1 MKRLVALL
9 ATGICLAA
17 LAQEPTDGG
26 QDSAAVEQ
34 DAESATEAA
43 GDQQIP
49 AETAVGEPPAEE
61 TQDDEAPGEP
71 LSAEEDFN
79 PNEEISEDYPVPLP
93 SDI

>member
-17 LAQEPTDGG
+17 LAQEPPDGG
-26 QDSAAVEQ
+26 QDPASVE
-34 DAESATEAA
+34 TEADTTVDA
-43 GDQQIP
+43 
-49 AETAVGEPPAEE
+49 PPAEE
-61 TQDDEAPGEP
+61 TEDEEAPGEP